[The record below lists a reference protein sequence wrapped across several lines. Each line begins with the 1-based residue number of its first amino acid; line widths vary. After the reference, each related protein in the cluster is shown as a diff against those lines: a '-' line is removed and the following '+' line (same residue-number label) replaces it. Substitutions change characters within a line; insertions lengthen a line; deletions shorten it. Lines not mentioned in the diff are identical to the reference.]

1 MEKIYN
7 KLVRDNIPEII
18 ISNGEDPVTRVLSC
32 DEYRDELYKKLN
44 EECTEV
50 INSKNCDEMLEELAD
65 VLEVIKSIALLYGKD
80 IDYVSEIANKKRI
93 KRGGFEKKIFLIKII
108 KEEENV

>member
-1 MEKIYN
+1 
-7 KLVRDNIPEII
+7 
-18 ISNGEDPVTRVLSC
+18 
-32 DEYRDELYKKLN
+32 
-44 EECTEV
+44 
-50 INSKNCDEMLEELAD
+50 MLEELAD